1 MKTLKKILLI
11 WVKNAER
18 VGVSRVIISSV
29 LVKYNIK
36 LTKFIRQ
43 LNDIYEKFEKFMF
56 SKWLNFISNDNIT
69 RDFICQDDVRLNKD
83 TLHKKCSFLLNI
95 SSVNVT
101 KSVGN

>member
-56 SKWLNFISNDNIT
+56 SK
-69 RDFICQDDVRLNKD
+69 
-83 TLHKKCSFLLNI
+83 
-95 SSVNVT
+95 
-101 KSVGN
+101 

>member
-1 MKTLKKILLI
+1 MQLKTLKKILLI

-56 SKWLNFISNDNIT
+56 SK
-69 RDFICQDDVRLNKD
+69 
-83 TLHKKCSFLLNI
+83 
-95 SSVNVT
+95 
-101 KSVGN
+101 